1 MCAVMILTSLCFGGC
16 NNSGAQAQFD
26 FKLDTSKE
34 VNLNFI
40 GGLENFEALEA
51 VIEKFET
58 KYSNCHITYEY
69 VNEYGKNL
77 ATRLQSDS
85 ANTHLFLSTKSNF
98 NEEFFRN
105 TAVDFNDYATNGVNT
120 DNTRAMLTDS
130 QEIDGKLYLVPL
142 AMTVRGI
149 VVNKTLLKENNVAVP
164 TNWNEFLA
172 ACDTLKNKGYIPIQ
186 TQNNALLINL
196 FYPNIAVSLVHDAD
210 SEKKISELDAYTPGS
225 SQYLKTFFEKAFTI
239 IDKGYTS
246 CAENAS
252 VEDSYEDVILNFFE
266 GDVAFAPCT
275 TETVSGMKKRE
286 TKSEAFTAKP
296 FEYEFFASP
305 TGDDGY
311 QTYWQVWNCVSVN
324 KECDNENWA
333 RAFANFMLEEE
344 NLTLLAQVKGLPA
357 NTKNNPSDERFRS
370 LFDVDEAHSTEA
382 TKFQINF
389 YSCINDTLKAIG
401 TESSTEGHI
410 SDIDGALAFFEEKLA
425 AKKAS

>member
-40 GGLENFEALEA
+40 GGLENFEAIEE

-210 SEKKISELDAYTPGS
+210 SEKNI
-225 SQYLKTFFEKAFTI
+225 
-239 IDKGYTS
+239 
-246 CAENAS
+246 
-252 VEDSYEDVILNFFE
+252 
-266 GDVAFAPCT
+266 
-275 TETVSGMKKRE
+275 
-286 TKSEAFTAKP
+286 
-296 FEYEFFASP
+296 
-305 TGDDGY
+305 
-311 QTYWQVWNCVSVN
+311 
-324 KECDNENWA
+324 
-333 RAFANFMLEEE
+333 RA
-344 NLTLLAQVKGLPA
+344 
-357 NTKNNPSDERFRS
+357 
-370 LFDVDEAHSTEA
+370 
-382 TKFQINF
+382 
-389 YSCINDTLKAIG
+389 
-401 TESSTEGHI
+401 
-410 SDIDGALAFFEEKLA
+410 
-425 AKKAS
+425 